1 VITSVANAIA
11 GAAPNSPAKLFGRN
25 ASPNAAN
32 AETAIPP
39 AMKRKKYSSIAFGRA
54 WKYLQDR
61 TFMEKGRFSAAHLA
75 PQQIAGLRIIFED
88 G

>member
-1 VITSVANAIA
+1 VITSVANAID
-11 GAAPNSPAKLFGRN
+11 GAAPKSPAKLFGCN

-61 TFMEKGRFSAAHLA
+61 TFM
-75 PQQIAGLRIIFED
+75 
-88 G
+88 